1 MTHNYSV
8 ENFEDWIVRL
18 RTPEL
23 LDGCPVILLLHGLTG
38 TENSMWAFEKL
49 LPEDA
54 FVIAPRGLYP
64 SGVEGMGGFSWVEG
78 RDQLAFLPT
87 ARDLMPAAYR
97 LKDLLVSVENTCS
110 AVNLDHLD
118 IVGFSQGA
126 AMAMTFSCEFPGEIS
141 KLALLAGFLPDNL
154 VGIAEKYAN
163 FSVYIGHGEDDEVV
177 PVENAQ
183 TVKTFWETQR
193 VTVTYCLSPTG
204 HRLGVECAS
213 GLGRFLTS

>member
-8 ENFEDWIVRL
+8 ETFGDWVVRL
-18 RTPEL
+18 RIPEL
-23 LDGCPVILLLHGLTG
+23 LDGCPVLLLLHGLTG
-38 TENSMWAFEKL
+38 NENSMWAFEKL

-78 RDQLAFLPT
+78 LSQLAFLPT
-87 ARDLMPAAYR
+87 ARDLIPAAYR
-97 LKDLLVSVENTCS
+97 LNDLIAKIGNIYST
-110 AVNLDHLD
+110 VNMEHLD
-118 IVGFSQGA
+118 IIGFSQGA
-126 AMAMTFSCEFPGEIS
+126 AMGMAFSCEFPEKIS

-154 VGIAEKYAN
+154 AGIAGKQAN
-163 FSVYIGHGEDDEVV
+163 FSVYIGHGENDEVV

-183 TVKTFWETQR
+183 TVKSFWEAQGR
-193 VTVTYCLSPTG
+193 AVTYCLSPTG

-213 GLGRFLTS
+213 GLERFLTN